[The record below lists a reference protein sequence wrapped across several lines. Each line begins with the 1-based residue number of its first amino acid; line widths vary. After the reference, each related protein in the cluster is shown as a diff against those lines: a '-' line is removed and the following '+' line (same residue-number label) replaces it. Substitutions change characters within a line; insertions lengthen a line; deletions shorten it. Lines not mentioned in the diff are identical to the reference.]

1 MVLQNPQLIILD
13 EATSA
18 LDYNA
23 ERQVC
28 LNLAAV
34 FGDRTVFF
42 VTHRLKTLESADMIL
57 MMDQGNLVEQGTHPE
72 LMQQRGRY
80 FWLYQQQETQS

>member
-28 LNLAAV
+28 LNLAEA

-57 MMDQGNLVEQGTHPE
+57 MMDQGNLVEQGTHAE
-72 LMQQRGRY
+72 LMQQKGRY
-80 FWLYQQQETQS
+80 YWLYQQQEIQS